1 MTTHVKGMGWM
12 SYWTEVRFLE
22 TDAVKIMRYNKDI
35 EIRGPHIL
43 WPRLVEPSL
52 YLENFV

>member
-1 MTTHVKGMGWM
+1 MTKHVKGMGWM